1 MAPTIPTGPTRS
13 TNEIIETMRSAL
25 LDFENVD
32 GGSLK
37 DFLGENLYRRAAP
50 ADTAFPYGTLRW
62 SARRTPG
69 YSGLRLTGKLEL
81 QLYGRSSAQME
92 DISDAADLCE
102 QAMLEYVN
110 ASVGGLIFTSDVQ
123 RDELPEAGPPVDSET
138 CAIRIAFS
146 LAIWPAYL
154 TSLTT

>member
-1 MAPTIPTGPTRS
+1 MPPSLPTGPTRS

-69 YSGLRLTGKLEL
+69 YSGLRLTGGSSCNFMG
-81 QLYGRSSAQME
+81 GRPPGWE
-92 DISDAADLCE
+92 DINDAADLCGTGY
-102 QAMLEYVN
+102 ARIR
-110 ASVGGLIFTSDVQ
+110 GT
-123 RDELPEAGPPVDSET
+123 PPWV
-138 CAIRIAFS
+138 A
-146 LAIWPAYL
+146 
-154 TSLTT
+154 